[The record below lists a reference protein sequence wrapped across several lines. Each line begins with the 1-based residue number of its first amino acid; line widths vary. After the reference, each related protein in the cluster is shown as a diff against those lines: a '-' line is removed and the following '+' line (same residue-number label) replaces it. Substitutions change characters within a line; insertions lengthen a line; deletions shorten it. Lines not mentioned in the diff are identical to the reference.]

1 VELAPSRPAA
11 RAQHTLTI
19 IICALVPLAVKM
31 KCVYCARMITDAQ
44 SRMGRAAVRWSVRDL
59 ARHAEISAATV
70 NRFEMG
76 HAEPNRATLAAIQR
90 ALESA
95 GIEFLIDNGVRLKR
109 PIPAAGSSGSSGGS
123 GDGAKTDAPAN
134 PPHLAKASSTR
145 SAVPEQLLTKEAQLR
160 ALRESRA

>member
-1 VELAPSRPAA
+1 MA
-11 RAQHTLTI
+11 RAGLGWGITQ
-19 IICALVPLAVKM
+19 LADSANV
-31 KCVYCARMITDAQ
+31 
-44 SRMGRAAVRWSVRDL
+44 GRA
-59 ARHAEISAATV
+59 TV
-70 NRFEMG
+70 ARFETG
-76 HAEPNRATLAAIQR
+76 QGESIPATLAAIQR

-95 GIEFLIDNGVRLKR
+95 GIEFLGDNGVRLKA